1 MSDFNQTCLKIK
13 LFMSI
18 FTILNHSLR
27 DQTVSAVD
35 FFKKTHLRG
44 LNR

>member
-1 MSDFNQTCLKIK
+1 MSDFDRTRLKIK
-13 LFMSI
+13 LFMST
-18 FTILNHSLR
+18 FTVLNHSLT